1 MHMPLRSSAPSA
13 YSRRPSPP
21 LPWITW
27 KFSLIFVVAIVA
39 ILVTVIYNAVAGS
52 SDPAIQFRVV
62 DASGAPVS
70 GATITLE
77 NAQATTDNNGLAKLS
92 VSDGEH
98 QLSVES
104 PGFVSASGT
113 IDRSDGTKREIT
125 LQAEQPEPPA
135 ATDAN
140 PAAVVAEPTAPAAT
154 AEVTATPPA
163 AAGNATAPTT
173 SAGAAISGKILDP
186 SGEPIQGARVVSGN
200 VWDITGKDGIYELAR
215 DQIDASKPL
224 TFVAPGYKD
233 QQQPVPSGSEPLE
246 IKLDYF
252 SVKGIYFSTA
262 LSNTPEDIDRLIN
275 LINTT
280 ELNAIVI
287 DVKEELVF
295 YDSQVPFFRDAGT
308 VQPSLDL
315 PKLLQTMRDNN
326 IYTIAR
332 QVVFKDSLVA
342 EARPDLAVKNE
353 QTGEPWRDMND
364 VSWVNPTNE
373 ILWQANVDMAVE
385 LAQLGF
391 DEIQYDYVRFPTDG
405 DLSTMDFG
413 VEYNQAN
420 REAAIEG
427 FLKLSHEALIPTGA
441 KLSADVF
448 GYTMLVDDDL
458 GIGQNFASLVDYV
471 DYLSPM
477 VYPSHYGDSAI
488 GYAPPNDYPYEL
500 ISDSMVRAR
509 GMLGGNA
516 RPIRPWLQDFDF
528 PGMTP
533 YGPKEVRAQID
544 AVEEN
549 GGSGWLLWD
558 PNNVYTAEALNPES
572 GNASQDGE
580 NAALAAIREERAA
593 GRVSSRRRAV
603 LV

>member
-140 PAAVVAEPTAPAAT
+140 PAAVVAEPTAPDAT

-163 AAGNATAPTT
+163 T

-295 YDSQVPFFRDAGT
+295 YDSQVSFFRDAGT

-315 PKLLQTMRDNN
+315 PNFLQTLRDNN

>member
-1 MHMPLRSSAPSA
+1 MHMPLRSPAPSA

-27 KFSLIFVVAIVA
+27 KFSLIFVVAIAA

-52 SDPAIQFRVV
+52 DDPAIQFRVI

-77 NAQATTDNNGLAKLS
+77 NAQATTDNDGLAKLS

-98 QLSVES
+98 ELSVES

-135 ATDAN
+135 A
-140 PAAVVAEPTAPAAT
+140 VVAGPTTPAAT
-154 AEVTATPPA
+154 AAAIATPPA
-163 AAGNATAPTT
+163 AAANATASAT
-173 SAGAAISGKILDP
+173 SSGASISGKILDP
-186 SGEPIQGARVVSGN
+186 AGEPIQGARVVSGD
-200 VWDITGKDGIYELAR
+200 VWDITGKDGIYELSR
-215 DQIDASKPL
+215 DQIDASNPL
-224 TFVAPGYKD
+224 TFVAPGYTD
-233 QQQPVPSGSEPLE
+233 QQQPVPSGNDPLE
-246 IKLDYF
+246 VKLDYF
-252 SVKGIYFSTA
+252 SVKGVYFSTA
-262 LSNTPEDIDRLIN
+262 ISNTPEDIDRFVN

-287 DVKEELVF
+287 DVKEEIVF

-308 VQPSLDL
+308 VQPALDL

-332 QVVFKDSLVA
+332 QVVFKDSIVA

-353 QTGEPWRDMND
+353 QTGKPWRDMND

-385 LAQLGF
+385 LAELGF

-477 VYPSHYGDSAI
+477 VYPSHYGDAAI

-558 PNNVYTAEALNPES
+558 PNNVFTAEALNPES

-580 NAALAAIREERAA
+580 KNVDNAALAAIREERTA
-593 GRVSSRRRAV
+593 GRVASRLRAA